1 MNVVRFCRENRYAVY
16 LVTGFLVAAGF
27 WAMFVLPSNVY
38 PELNFPRV
46 EILVHA
52 GDLSPETMLLTVTRP
67 LEEAAST
74 VLGVRRVRSRT
85 IRAAAEISV
94 LFKPDM
100 DMQYALQLVQGRVG
114 EARGLLPPD
123 TDILVSRLTPSVFP
137 VLSLILNG
145 DVPGTDLRDKAF
157 YVLRPLFSR
166 VPGVGQIEVQSSDT
180 REVSV
185 IVDPQKMLAHR
196 ISLVDVADRLRAA
209 NQIQSVGRLQKDY
222 QQYLVLTTSQFQD
235 IEQVRNAVVA
245 VAGLSVERFAGI
257 SEVSDRIAEPPILIT
272 GNGEPAALLQSSRQ
286 IGGNIF

>member
-1 MNVVRFCRENRYAVY
+1 MNLVRSCRENRYAVY
-16 LVTGFLVAAGF
+16 LLTALLVAAGI
-27 WAMFVLPSNVY
+27 WAMFVLPSNIY

-52 GDLSPETMLLTVTRP
+52 GDLSPNAMLLTVTRP
-67 LEEAAST
+67 LEEASSS

-85 IRAAAEISV
+85 IRGAAEISI

-100 DMQYALQLVQGRVG
+100 DMQYAVQLVQARVS
-114 EARGLLPPD
+114 ETRSSLPPD
-123 TDILVSRLTPSVFP
+123 ADILVSRVTPAVFP

-180 REVSV
+180 REISV

-235 IEQVRNAVVA
+235 IEQVRNAVIA
-245 VAGLSVERFAGI
+245 SEGSSVVRLR
-257 SEVSDRIAEPPILIT
+257 DIAEVH
-272 GNGEPAALLQSSRQ
+272 R
-286 IGGNIF
+286 GGP